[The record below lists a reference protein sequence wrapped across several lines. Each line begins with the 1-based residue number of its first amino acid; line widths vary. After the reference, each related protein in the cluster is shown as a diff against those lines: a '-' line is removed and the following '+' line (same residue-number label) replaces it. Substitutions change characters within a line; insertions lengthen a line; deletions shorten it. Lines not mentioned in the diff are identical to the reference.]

1 MSDTEQIQEEPQ
13 ESPMSFED
21 KFLGVRHKVVKSV
34 EEKLE
39 EKNQPEVPEMELE
52 VVDEREPE
60 DRKPPRS
67 QNAKDD
73 DDDEELSGYSDKV
86 KKRINKLKYE
96 FHEER
101 RAREDA
107 ERLREE
113 AVRVA
118 QELNNRNQHFQTVI
132 NQGEGVLVNQIKE
145 RAGLAVEQAKSQ
157 YREAY
162 EAGETEKVISAQEAL
177 IKAQAELT
185 EAERQHAAVQSRYKE
200 QEQYMQQQANQP
212 QQPQQPQQQGQPIPQ
227 QQRPVEPT
235 AKAKQWQQENPWFGN
250 EEHKD
255 MTALAYGVHERLV
268 RDEGFDPNSD
278 EYFEAIDA
286 TMRSRFP
293 EHFDEGAGN
302 TQNASSTSRR
312 TNTVVAPSSR
322 NNGAR
327 PRKVKL
333 KGSQVQLAKRLG
345 LTNEQYARQ
354 LTKEQSNV

>member
-1 MSDTEQIQEEPQ
+1 MSDTEQVQEEPQ

-39 EKNQPEVPEMELE
+39 EKNQQAASDVEFE

-73 DDDEELSGYSDKV
+73 DEEELSGYSDKV
-86 KKRINKLKYE
+86 KKRINKLKYD

-162 EAGETEKVISAQEAL
+162 EAGETEKIISAQEAL

-185 EAERQHAAVQSRYKE
+185 EAEKQHSAVQSRYQD
-200 QEQYMQQQANQP
+200 QERYMQQQANQP
-212 QQPQQPQQQGQPIPQ
+212 QQPLQPQQQGQPMPQ
-227 QQRPVEPT
+227 QQRTEPT
-235 AKAKQWQQENPWFGN
+235 AKAKEWQQENPWFGN

-354 LTKEQSNV
+354 LTKEQTNV

>member
-185 EAERQHAAVQSRYKE
+185 EAERQHAAVQSRYQE
-200 QEQYMQQQANQP
+200 QEQYMQQQ
-212 QQPQQPQQQGQPIPQ
+212 
-227 QQRPVEPT
+227 
-235 AKAKQWQQENPWFGN
+235 
-250 EEHKD
+250 
-255 MTALAYGVHERLV
+255 
-268 RDEGFDPNSD
+268 
-278 EYFEAIDA
+278 
-286 TMRSRFP
+286 
-293 EHFDEGAGN
+293 
-302 TQNASSTSRR
+302 
-312 TNTVVAPSSR
+312 
-322 NNGAR
+322 
-327 PRKVKL
+327 
-333 KGSQVQLAKRLG
+333 VQLTPQTETKRIQSLN
-345 LTNEQYARQ
+345 LT
-354 LTKEQSNV
+354 

>member
-13 ESPMSFED
+13 EAPMSFED
-21 KFLGVRHKVVKSV
+21 RFLGVRHKVVKSV

-185 EAERQHAAVQSRYKE
+185 EAERQHSAVQSRYQE
-200 QEQYMQQQANQP
+200 QERDMQQQAS
-212 QQPQQPQQQGQPIPQ
+212 QPQQPQQQGQPIPQ
-227 QQRPVEPT
+227 QQNTVEPT

-250 EEHKD
+250 EGHKD